1 MRTILKGVF
10 VNTYDHEQASV
21 KYEAS
26 HSNANQQH
34 AHMKRFRQLVTLD
47 TVLTVR
53 LPVVVHTVDLDGFLL
68 SQSRDS
74 RRS

>member
-26 HSNANQQH
+26 HSNSNA